1 MNQLQ
6 VIFGVDYTAS
16 QHQHY
21 LSGDR
26 SLHQGDRFFI
36 PTEANHYSGRSLING
51 QSHRAINP
59 GSKKFTNIFIT
70 HQYKCELLLLPR
82 KPITVYTSWLIT
94 TVNVWP

>member
-1 MNQLQ
+1 MNQAL
-6 VIFGVDYTAS
+6 VMFGVDYTAS
-16 QHQHY
+16 QYQQH
-21 LSGDR
+21 LLGDR
-26 SLHQGDRFFI
+26 SLHQGDRFLI
-36 PTEANHYSGRSLING
+36 TRSINAGRSLLEVM
-51 QSHRAINP
+51 AINP